1 MRKLAFSIA
10 IKSKVSKF
18 RKGRIMKK
26 KETVRI
32 IVGGSGGQGI
42 LTLGKVISYAA
53 IQQNM
58 QVSCLPSYGAEMRGG
73 YVYCTIV
80 ISSSKKIFSPVSS
93 ETDIAVF
100 MNDKSFKML
109 SSYLKK
115 DADLILNTSL
125 IKRSTSITDY
135 KITEI
140 PASEIAEKNG
150 SIKTANMVAAGA
162 LGYLINSKFFKFTRS
177 GLYYGAGKII
187 SNEELYE
194 ISRTGI
200 ETGWKKF

>member
-1 MRKLAFSIA
+1 
-10 IKSKVSKF
+10 
-18 RKGRIMKK
+18 MKK
-26 KETVRI
+26 KKDTVRI

-80 ISSSKKIFSPVSS
+80 ISSSKNIFSPVSS

-100 MNDKSFKML
+100 MNDQSFKML

-115 DADLILNTSL
+115 DADVILNTSL
-125 IKRSTSITDY
+125 IKKPSSISGY
-135 KITEI
+135 RITEI
-140 PASEIAEKNG
+140 QASEIAEKNG
-150 SIKTANMVAAGA
+150 SIKTANMVAAGT
-162 LGYLINSKFFKFTRS
+162 LGSIIDRKFVRFTKS
-177 GLYYGAGKII
+177 AVCYGASKMI
-187 SNEELYE
+187 SNEALYE

-200 ETGWKKF
+200 ETGWNLGASLKTP